1 MLEGFSV
8 DPRMGTRR
16 RPVGTKGNGPLEP
29 GDDNNSSC
37 SPVLRGGRNRLVSSA
52 QSFVFGP
59 RRLQPSAKRRAR
71 GSAYFPVPRLR
82 LEKSNRKACPRPSS
96 PEDQSRV
103 PPMGAEMI
111 FYFTLTSKGA
121 PFSPT

>member
-29 GDDNNSSC
+29 GNHYNSSC
-37 SPVLRGGRNRLVSSA
+37 SPVLRGGRKRLVSSA

-59 RRLQPSAKRRAR
+59 SRLQPSAKHRAR

-82 LEKSNRKACPRPSS
+82 LEK
-96 PEDQSRV
+96 EQS
-103 PPMGAEMI
+103 
-111 FYFTLTSKGA
+111 
-121 PFSPT
+121 